1 MGFQNVIAPV
11 IMWGNK
17 KRKGKDREKKDGMEV
32 REQVVGRFGRG
43 KYCKINKRG
52 EGNRARLGL
61 VLHGL
66 GWCWRKT
73 KGVRQSEKHNDF
85 NL

>member
-1 MGFQNVIAPV
+1 M
-11 IMWGNK
+11 
-17 KRKGKDREKKDGMEV
+17 
-32 REQVVGRFGRG
+32 GRFGRG
-43 KYCKINKRG
+43 KYGKINKRE
-52 EGNRARLGL
+52 EGSRARLGL
-61 VLHGL
+61 MLHGL